1 MINQSIVDAFL
12 ARKLD
17 SFDYIKEYNK
27 EEILSVL
34 NELELKPQLDGLWL
48 HQLVCFL
55 LILELKRFMIFVD
68 MGGGKSLISLTILRY
83 RKQRGDK
90 PKAIVFVPYI
100 TSIETWIEETAKHA
114 PDLKCVPLY
123 GTTEQNYQDLTTQ
136 DGDLFVM
143 CYASAVAMLG
153 EKRKKPGK
161 KKLTINPEFVRK
173 TFTGFDTLI
182 CDEIHRCKSHDS
194 LTYRI
199 CRAISAQSEY
209 VVGLTGTPFGRDLL
223 DLWPQFNLID
233 FGETLGETLG
243 LYREAF
249 FTAKS
254 GWFGG
259 TEYKFKKKLLPLL
272 KTVIKNRSIRYSID
286 EFADMPE
293 MIRQPIHIKPHD
305 GILNYST
312 KAIAEFE
319 KLRAVG
325 GSYQELNSE
334 YLKIRQL
341 ASGFMTFK
349 GEDDSRV
356 QIAFDENPKLDALQ
370 QLIED
375 MPFDSKMVVF
385 HHFIYTNKLIS
396 ERLDKMKVDHARVYG
411 LTKDPINEL
420 RRFKTNAKCR
430 VLLLNDK
437 SGSSSL
443 NLQIANYAAFFEQP
457 DSAIDRQQA
466 ERRIWRPGQ
475 EKRVWIIDLL
485 MNGTYDHRILKNNNE
500 GRDTLRELLDRK

>member
-1 MINQSIVDAFL
+1 MINQSAIDAFL

-27 EEILSVL
+27 EEL
-34 NELELKPQLDGLWL
+34 LDALPMDAAPWLRDLWG
-48 HQLVCFL
+48 HQLACL
-55 LILELKRFMIFVD
+55 LLCTAFHRFMLFVD
-68 MGGGKSLISLTILRY
+68 MGGGKTLITLSLLRL
-83 RKQRGDK
+83 RKQQGEK

-100 TSIETWIEETAKHA
+100 TSIETWIEETTKHA
-114 PDLKCVPLY
+114 QDLKCVPLY
-123 GTTEQNYQDLTTQ
+123 GTTEQNYRDLTTQ

-153 EKRKKPGK
+153 EKRKKPGR
-161 KKLTINPEFVRK
+161 KKLTINPDFVRK
-173 TFTGFDTLI
+173 TFVGFDTLI
-182 CDEIHRCKSHDS
+182 MDEIHRCKSHDS
-194 LTYRI
+194 LTYRM
-199 CRAISAQSEY
+199 CRAISAETEY
-209 VVGLTGTPFGRDLL
+209 SIGLTGTPFGRDLQ
-223 DLWPQFNLID
+223 DLWAQFYLID

-272 KTVIKNRSIRYSID
+272 KITLQNKSIRYSID

-305 GILNYST
+305 GILNHST
-312 KAIAEFE
+312 RAIAEFE

-349 GEDDSRV
+349 GEDDDRIQV
-356 QIAFDENPKLDALQ
+356 NFDENPKLDALQ

-385 HHFIYTNKLIS
+385 HHFVYTNQLLS
-396 ERLDKMKVDHARVYG
+396 ERLIKMKIDHARVYG
-411 LTKDPINEL
+411 KTKDPIGEL
-420 RRFKTNAKCR
+420 RKFKNNDKCR

-443 NLQIANYAAFFEQP
+443 NLQIANYAVFFEQP
-457 DSAIDRQQA
+457 DSPIDRQQA

-475 EKRVWIIDLL
+475 QKRVWIIDLL
-485 MNGTYDHRILKNNNE
+485 MNATYDQRIFKNNNE